1 MYPGIFLPD
10 RYLPLPKASSLLHL
24 YIYNVQFR
32 RYYPGATD
40 PAYVLYYID
49 GNHIYRGKGEH
60 SPDNAD
66 SQMYSVHIITAY
78 DFPYQF
84 HQILFRS
91 RMPWV
96 EEIFTFVRDADIFH
110 PLGDGLTSER
120 SNMFLI
126 PQRNSYHPGVTFHS
140 PVYDI
145 SSTAKASGS

>member
-24 YIYNVQFR
+24 YIYNVQSR

-66 SQMYSVHIITAY
+66 SQNVLRPHHNRLRLPVPVS
-78 DFPYQF
+78 
-84 HQILFRS
+84 
-91 RMPWV
+91 
-96 EEIFTFVRDADIFH
+96 
-110 PLGDGLTSER
+110 
-120 SNMFLI
+120 SNTL
-126 PQRNSYHPGVTFHS
+126 S
-140 PVYDI
+140 
-145 SSTAKASGS
+145 